1 MREREKAALLCSR
14 KQPRILMTKDTGC
27 GSTTVLRG
35 LKHLMAG
42 PGVKHGRRVTLSVPM
57 AGP

>member
-1 MREREKAALLCSR
+1 MQQETTKDIDDEGLL
-14 KQPRILMTKDTGC
+14 ITKDTDHQGYWLQVPA
-27 GSTTVLRG
+27 VLRG

-57 AGP
+57 A